1 MKNVLAVC
9 AYGRNR
15 SKYLAKYLKGKGYR
29 TRFAG
34 MEIDE
39 KNPINQ
45 KIITNEDVD
54 WADIIIFVKPK
65 LERLFKEK
73 YKFNKKVIVIK
84 VTDVKELIP
93 EKFAHLRKLP
103 EKEFQKKW
111 TYHQLRKSIKP
122 YLPL

>member
-1 MKNVLAVC
+1 MKKILCIC

-15 SKYLAKYLKGKGYR
+15 SKYLAKYLKRKGYQ

-39 KNPINQ
+39 KNPVNQ
-45 KIITNEDVD
+45 KLITQNDID
-54 WADIIIFVKPK
+54 WADLIIFVKPR
-65 LERLFKEK
+65 LEQLFKEK
-73 YKFNKKVIVIK
+73 YKFNKKTITIK

-93 EKFAHLRKLP
+93 EEFAHLRKLP

-111 TYHQLRKSIKP
+111 TYTQLRRAIKK
-122 YLPL
+122 YMPL